1 MYMQGGAHGRHDP
14 GQDTL
19 HAILARLARTPNA
32 GVLALFV
39 HVAKAV
45 LWSKD

>member
-1 MYMQGGAHGRHDP
+1 MQGGAHGSHDP
-14 GQDTL
+14 GQDAF
-19 HAILARLARTPNA
+19 HVILARTPNA

-45 LWSKD
+45 LWSLKI